1 MIMIVKSGIVTQ
13 KLENKIVNN
22 DDQVNKHQESITN
35 KESEPQLRSNVDNS
49 DSNDKL
55 KSRWSVPFN

>member
-1 MIMIVKSGIVTQ
+1 MIVKSGIVTQ

-35 KESEPQLRSNVDNS
+35 KESEPQLQSNVDNS

>member
-1 MIMIVKSGIVTQ
+1 MIVKSGIVTQ

-22 DDQVNKHQESITN
+22 DDHVNKHQESITN
-35 KESEPQLRSNVDNS
+35 KESEPQLQSNVDNS